1 MSKHGVKIY
10 RFRLDDDS
18 LTETGSFRGYASIW
32 NVVDSQGD
40 IVEKGAFRKTLK
52 EKKNGR
58 VKLLWSHD
66 AYGPP
71 IGYVAAAEDEH
82 GLAVEGQLF
91 LDANAKA
98 REAYAAAMAGVLDGL
113 SIGYKTIKDSMDRSA
128 NVRRLKELE
137 LYEVSLCNFQACPGA
152 VVTGVK
158 SLDALAGC
166 VEELRGESLDEEQK
180 TELVNQIESLK
191 ALLLGTEPPPAGT
204 PSGQEPPVDSGL
216 GPVIEAAQALVQT
229 TRAKFSVR

>member
-1 MSKHGVKIY
+1 MTKKHGVKFY
-10 RFRLDDDS
+10 RFKLDNDS
-18 LTETGSFRGYASIW
+18 LTEAGAFRGYASIW

-71 IGYVAAAEDEH
+71 IGYVTAAEDEH

-91 LDANAKA
+91 LEANARA
-98 REAYAAAMAGVLDGL
+98 REAYAAAMADVLDGL
-113 SIGYKTIKDSMDRSA
+113 SIGYKTIKDTMDRSA

-137 LYEVSLCNFQACPGA
+137 LYEISLCNFQACPGA

-180 TELVNQIESLK
+180 TELINQIESLQ
-191 ALLLGTEPPPAGT
+191 ALLPKSEPPAGT